1 MSGKWAHSACERR
14 FSMSDLSSGP
24 ANSLLAK
31 MAAGERAVGMIVRLV
46 RGVEIVAIAKTAG
59 FDCLLLDQEHNSFS
73 LETISQICI
82 ASNFAG
88 VTPLV
93 RVVDASHASITRA
106 LECGALGVILP
117 HIESA
122 KDATVAIQVAKY
134 PPLGHRSIAPC
145 LPHLNFRP
153 TPAAEAMLSINNSTM
168 VVVMIESLAALE
180 AVEEIAAV
188 EGVDMLLVGANDMC
202 NALGLTGEFD
212 HPKLRA
218 AFERVAAACK
228 ANEVH
233 FGVGGL
239 GPRPDLIEEMT
250 ALGARYATAGAD
262 VTFFTNAAIA
272 QARKFK

>member
-1 MSGKWAHSACERR
+1 
-14 FSMSDLSSGP
+14 MSDFSSSP

-117 HIESA
+117 RIETA
-122 KDATVAIQVAKY
+122 KDATVAIQVAKF
-134 PPLGHRSIAPC
+134 PPLGQQIKRQIIGHRRYDFARGLIY
-145 LPHLNFRP
+145 RP
-153 TPAAEAMLSINNSTM
+153 SVKIMGYLRFHIGLHPAVRSSLS
-168 VVVMIESLAALE
+168 
-180 AVEEIAAV
+180 
-188 EGVDMLLVGANDMC
+188 
-202 NALGLTGEFD
+202 
-212 HPKLRA
+212 
-218 AFERVAAACK
+218 
-228 ANEVH
+228 
-233 FGVGGL
+233 
-239 GPRPDLIEEMT
+239 
-250 ALGARYATAGAD
+250 
-262 VTFFTNAAIA
+262 
-272 QARKFK
+272 